1 MEKKLKLSLS
11 GKTKKPLKN
20 IDVNKFSGKRS
31 VIIEKSNSDLVKRGS
46 SFKTK
51 KPFFDSKFKSYTSD
65 FEKRKLA
72 EQRATKRLKD
82 ETNNKDKK
90 HKLTPKK
97 EM

>member
-1 MEKKLKLSLS
+1 MEKKLKLTIS

-31 VIIEKSNSDLVKRGS
+31 VVIEKSNSKLAKRGS
-46 SFKTK
+46 SFLPK
-51 KPFFDSKFKSYTSD
+51 KPIFESKFKSNTSD

-82 ETNNKDKK
+82 D
-90 HKLTPKK
+90 LLVSW
-97 EM
+97 